1 MLLIKMI
8 NLFVDNKEYLDK
20 WATKVNN
27 NILKRHAESKDLDI
41 GALVDEIRDF
51 REASSSGKRKRI
63 ETARS
68 KENKIQDREISP
80 KKKKL
85 IKDRNEE
92 NSHQKKTELKEKEEA
107 DKTKEK
113 KNTKEKEKPSPK
125 KTETRKEKKDEQIG
139 RSAIAKKKSGDN
151 VERKNRQKNRRKRKQ
166 KPLLQLICQWR

>member
-68 KENKIQDREISP
+68 KESKIQDREISP

-92 NSHQKKTELKEKEEA
+92 NSHQKKNRT
-107 DKTKEK
+107 
-113 KNTKEKEKPSPK
+113 
-125 KTETRKEKKDEQIG
+125 
-139 RSAIAKKKSGDN
+139 
-151 VERKNRQKNRRKRKQ
+151 ERKRRG
-166 KPLLQLICQWR
+166 